1 MDTDFLGDYS
11 DLQEILG
18 GEWNHRAA
26 RSRCRLAG
34 HFPALPASGVQGKAG
49 PTGL

>member
-26 RSRCRLAG
+26 VAVLRTIFLRYRPPGFRERPGS
-34 HFPALPASGVQGKAG
+34 
-49 PTGL
+49 TGL